1 MRYHDREHVL
11 RLTQRAIA
19 HGATRLNLST
29 VRWNISGDCH
39 KPWTTVLWGRA
50 AAPHGEKR
58 VLVRPLKENTTAIL
72 EIETRCRKC
81 PACLWARQRRWYGA
95 AMQELALAPRTWF
108 GTLTLSPENHFRYQ
122 LLAQKRCE
130 ARSVDYH
137 ALSASEQYV
146 ERHNAIGAE
155 LTRYLKRI
163 RKNSG
168 AKLRYLL
175 VAEKHKSGEPH
186 YHMLLHE
193 VNHGGKVLHR
203 HLSNAWHLGFEN
215 WRLSDPLK
223 PKSAAYLCKYLAKSA
238 EARVRA
244 SQRYG
249 GASSD
254 TLSKYLTALVAG
266 VERSEAQQ
274 GERKRGLSPLFSS
287 LIDPHSPKWLEEN
300 PSEWNE

>member
-1 MRYHDREHVL
+1 MRFHDIEHVH
-11 RLTQRAIA
+11 RLTHRALSL
-19 HGATRLNLST
+19 GAVRISPMT
-29 VRWNISGDCH
+29 VHWNIAGDCH
-39 KPWTTVLWGRA
+39 RPFVTTMWGRA
-50 AAPHGEKR
+50 PADRGEKYI
-58 VLVRPLKENTTAIL
+58 VVRPFKENTPAVL

-81 PACLWARQRRWYGA
+81 SACLWARQRRWYGA

-108 GTLTLSPENHFRYQ
+108 GTLTLSPDNQFKYQ
-122 LLAQKRCE
+122 LLAQKRCLK
-130 ARSVDYH
+130 RSVDYH
-137 ALSASEQYV
+137 TLSASEQYV
-146 ERHNAIGAE
+146 ERHNAIGQE
-155 LTRYLKRI
+155 ITRYLKRV

-175 VAEKHKSGEPH
+175 VAERHKSGEPH

-203 HLSNAWHLGFEN
+203 HLSKAWTLGFEN

-223 PKSAAYLCKYLAKSA
+223 PRSAAYLCKYLAKSA

-254 TLSKYLTALVAG
+254 DLSRYLTAMIAG

-274 GERKRGLSPLFSS
+274 GERKRGLSPLS
-287 LIDPHSPKWLEEN
+287 LY
-300 PSEWNE
+300 SE